1 MQLANKGYHE
11 LFLDKE
17 LVEKS
22 KELGFSLSKTFENKL
37 KHLIMQ
43 FSIANQVNTDDF
55 PMNNV
60 KSSPGVIVPRL
71 EFIPK
76 NPSFSY

>member
-43 FSIANQVNTDDF
+43 FSIAI
-55 PMNNV
+55 
-60 KSSPGVIVPRL
+60 K
-71 EFIPK
+71 
-76 NPSFSY
+76 